1 MVSVSA
7 LACSIFH
14 IDGHVMTVVGADGVH
29 VQPQNTTTLLVCPGQ
44 RYDVVV
50 QAKTNPTS
58 SFRFI
63 AKMATAMFTQD
74 VPEEDALT
82 VIGSILYTFDGKTLD
97 FLYDSLNSSW
107 VPGGVFNDFTM
118 KPLSNMSLL
127 SPPDRTINLRTNQ
140 TYYEGIGTRIGI
152 GQQPWTLPQ
161 VPSLYTALSTGD
173 AAFNESTYG
182 PGVDPYIVKDN
193 EIVEI
198 YMENPQPWP
207 HPMHLHG
214 TSCTYP

>member
-1 MVSVSA
+1 
-7 LACSIFH
+7 
-14 IDGHVMTVVGADGVH
+14 MTVVGADGVH
-29 VQPQNTTTLLVCPGQ
+29 VQPQNTTSLLVCPGQ

-50 QAKTNPTS
+50 EAKFNPTS

-74 VPEEDALT
+74 IPEDDALT

-97 FLYDSLNSSW
+97 FHCDSLTSSW
-107 VPGGVFNDFTM
+107 MPRGVFNDFTM
-118 KPLSNMSLL
+118 KPLNNTPLL

-140 TYYEGIGTRIGI
+140 TYYQSIGTRVGI
-152 GQQPWTLPQ
+152 GRQPWTLAQ
-161 VPSLYTALSTGD
+161 VPSLFTALSTGD

-182 PGVDPYIVKDN
+182 PGVDPYIVESG
-193 EIVEI
+193 EIVQI

-214 TSCTYP
+214 RSYLTPEHSEQGKCNVDSM